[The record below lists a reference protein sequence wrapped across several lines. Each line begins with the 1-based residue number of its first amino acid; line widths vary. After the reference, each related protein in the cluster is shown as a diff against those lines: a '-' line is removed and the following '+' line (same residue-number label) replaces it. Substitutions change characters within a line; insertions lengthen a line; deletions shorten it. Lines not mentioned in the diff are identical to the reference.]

1 LNEEVEIDETKKMVL
16 LYDSFGLGF
25 VKREDKGV

>member
-1 LNEEVEIDETKKMVL
+1 LNEEVEIDETKIVL